1 MTKLYIRQFSFI
13 FLFSLSIVAR
23 LSASQLIS
31 MEQLGN
37 TDLIEVL
44 EKLREE
50 NDIYIVYEPALVR
63 GLKIDPIVLQG
74 REGVEETLSALLTP
88 VGLDYQMLKENT
100 YAIVKAGTSVQDI
113 TVSGK
118 VISQEDNSP
127 IPGVTVL
134 VKGLGTGVI
143 TDLDGNYTI
152 TLPSSESILIFSFIG
167 FVAVER
173 KVGNKTEMNIV
184 MEPDVKQLSEVVITA
199 IGLETDKR
207 ELGYSIHNVDT
218 EELLKSREGNISSAL
233 SAKAAGVQVIS
244 SSGSPGAS
252 ASVRIRGSRSITGDN
267 EPLYVID
274 GVPVNNTSTGNGIAS
289 VDVSNRAIDI
299 NPNDIAK
306 ITILKGPSATVL
318 YGSRAANGVIMINTK
333 RGRTGS
339 PIVTATSSFGI
350 SEVNKLPKMQQKY
363 AQGMAQSGQWQY
375 RGPETTEQN
384 SWGPLISELEFD
396 GDTSYPYDKNGKLVP
411 IGTGNGE
418 PAKAYNVNETFWVKG
433 ITQDNNLS
441 VVGGTETVKYYF
453 SMGQFRQTGI
463 VPNTD
468 FNRLSVKSNLDVKI
482 TEKLSAGVSSTYINS
497 GGNRAQR
504 GSNRSG
510 VTVGVFRNTP
520 TFDIGNGL
528 RKEEAGD
535 SPSTHILPNGE
546 QRSYRGNGNFDNP
559 YWSINR
565 NPFEDNVNRIMGNIN
580 LSYALTD
587 WLKASYK
594 IGIDQYSDVRKLA
607 WDINSS
613 SEPVGRVDQISIFS
627 NVVNSDL
634 VLTAFKKIGEFNI
647 DATVGH
653 NYFDNRRFNRSSEGY
668 VMSVQGFYN
677 ISNTQTI
684 LSDESYNV
692 KEKFFGAYT
701 DIRLSYKDFLF
712 LGFSGRNDWSSTLP
726 KSNNS
731 FFYPAANLAFNI
743 SEPLKL
749 TNSSYLP
756 YAKLR
761 FSYGQVGS
769 ATNSFA
775 TDSYYSNAQI
785 DGDGLLSANQ
795 FPAFGVNAFERGGLL
810 ANNELIHELTA
821 TSEIGADLR
830 TFGGRVGIDFTYYH
844 AITNNQ
850 ILEAPISAATGYT
863 AVTINAGEFENKGIE
878 VLLNLQV
885 MDKNDFS
892 WDMDI
897 NFTRNRSKVTAL
909 PNDGITLAEFSAISS
924 VALVGQPY
932 GVFRGTMYSRNEEGR
947 MIIGSDGWPLI
958 SAVQGVI
965 GDPNPDWLSGISNN
979 LSIKGIEFSML
990 WDIRKGGDVW
1000 NGTKGAMDYLG
1011 TSKESGDLRE
1021 VKGYVYDGVTQDG
1034 QENEVAVDFANPA
1047 FGMSGIKWRKAGSLL
1062 GLAEDYIEDAS
1073 WVRLREITLGYSL
1086 PASVL
1091 GGSNTFQ
1098 NVNISMYGRNLYL
1111 KTKYRGVDPETNLR
1125 GTSNALGWD
1134 YFNLPNTKSYGVAL
1148 KVVLK

>member
-1 MTKLYIRQFSFI
+1 MNKRYIRQLSFI
-13 FLFSLSIVAR
+13 FLLSLTVSGNLIAKQLV
-23 LSASQLIS
+23 SMSQLG
-31 MEQLGN
+31 E
-37 TDLIEVL
+37 TDLIGFL
-44 EKLREE
+44 EQLREE
-50 NDIYIVYEPALVR
+50 NNIYIVYEPALVR
-63 GLKIDPIVLQG
+63 GLKIDPMVLQG
-74 REGVEETLSALLTP
+74 REGVEETLKALLTP
-88 VGLDYQMLKENT
+88 VGLNYQVLKENT
-100 YAIVKAGTSVQDI
+100 YAIVKAGANTAEIKV
-113 TVSGK
+113 TGK
-118 VISQEDNSP
+118 VTSSEDNSP
-127 IPGVTVL
+127 IPGVTV
-134 VKGLGTGVI
+134 VIKGSGTGVI
-143 TDLDGNYTI
+143 TDLDGNYAI
-152 TLPSSESILIFSFIG
+152 TLPSSESILTFSFIG
-167 FVAVER
+167 FVTVEK
-173 KVGNKTEMNIV
+173 KVGNLTELNIA

-199 IGLETDKR
+199 IGLESDKR
-207 ELGYSIHNVDT
+207 QLGYSIQNVDT
-218 EELLKSREGNISSAL
+218 DDLINSRETNISSAL
-233 SAKAAGVQVIS
+233 SAKAAGVQVIT

-252 ASVRIRGSRSITGDN
+252 ASVRIRGSRSITGGN

-274 GVPVNNTSTGNGIAS
+274 GVPINNTSTGNGIAS

-333 RGRTGS
+333 RGKTGS
-339 PIVTATSSFGI
+339 PTVTLTSTYGV
-350 SEVNKLPKMQQKY
+350 SEVNKVPRMQQKY
-363 AQGMAQSGQWQY
+363 AQGLAQSGDWLY

-384 SWGPLISELEFD
+384 SWGPPISELEFD
-396 GDTSYPYDKNGKLVP
+396 GDTDYPYDQNGRLVP
-411 IGTGNGE
+411 IGTGNGM
-418 PAKAYNVNETFWVKG
+418 PAKAYDVNKTFWVKG
-433 ITQDNNLS
+433 VTQDNNVS
-441 VVGGTETVKYYF
+441 VVGGTEAVKYYF
-453 SMGQFRQTGI
+453 SAGHFRQTGI

-468 FNRLSVKSNLDVKI
+468 FSRLSVKSNLDVKI
-482 TEKLSAGVSSTYINS
+482 TEKLSAGVSATYINS
-497 GGNRAQR
+497 GGDRAQR

-510 VTVGVFRNTP
+510 VTVGVFRNPP

-528 RKEEAGD
+528 SGRDAGRN
-535 SPSTHILPNGE
+535 PITHILPNGD

-627 NVVNSDL
+627 DVINSDL
-634 VLTAFKKIGEFNI
+634 VLVAFKKFGDFNI
-647 DATVGH
+647 DATFGH
-653 NYFDNRRFNRSSEGY
+653 NYFDNQRFNRSSEGY

-692 KEKFFGAYT
+692 KEKFFGAYS
-701 DIRLSYKDFLF
+701 DIRLSYKDFVF

-731 FFYPAANLAFNI
+731 FFYPAANLAINI
-743 SEPLKL
+743 AEPLKL

-769 ATNSFA
+769 ATGSFV
-775 TDSYYSNAQI
+775 TDSYYSNASV

-795 FPAFGVNAFERGGLL
+795 FPAFGLNAFERGGLL
-810 ANNELIHELTA
+810 ANNELTHELT
-821 TSEIGADLR
+821 TTTEIGAELR
-830 TFGGRVGIDFTYYH
+830 TLGGRVGVDFTYYN
-844 AITNNQ
+844 AVTSNQ
-850 ILEAPISAATGYT
+850 ILEAPISAASGFT
-863 AVTINAGEFENKGIE
+863 AITINSGEFENKGIE

-885 MDKNDFS
+885 INKQDLT

-897 NFTRNRSKVTAL
+897 NFTRNRSMVTSL
-909 PNDGITLAEFSAISS
+909 PNDGINLAEFSAISS
-924 VALVGQPY
+924 VALVGQPF

-958 SAVQGVI
+958 SPVQGVI
-965 GDPNPDWLSGISNN
+965 GDPNPDWLSGISN
-979 LSIKGIEFSML
+979 SVTYKGFNFSML

-1021 VKGYVYDGVTQDG
+1021 VKGYVFDGVTQDG
-1034 QENEVAVDFANPA
+1034 QENEIAVDFANPA

-1062 GLAEDYIEDAS
+1062 GLAEDNIEDAS

-1086 PASVL
+1086 PEKILRGNNS
-1091 GGSNTFQ
+1091 FQ
-1098 NVNISMYGRNLYL
+1098 SVNISAYGRNLYL
-1111 KTKYRGVDPETNLR
+1111 KTKYQGVDPETNLR